1 MNDRCPDFETLSR
14 FHDGVLG
21 ELEEGELLAHVAACT
36 ACRTA
41 LDSMEAADGLLA
53 VAVAPR
59 AQARR
64 FRLLRP
70 ALLPVAAAAVIF
82 AVTLAVVL
90 RSPSGPSDTPIAVAD
105 MTPAS
110 ETLHPEPVA
119 GVYLRDR
126 FEGAELH
133 PAWKV
138 SDVSTD
144 TSRLVE
150 SDGRRAVQLLAHPGG
165 KRKWALLSTASD
177 FPLSRGVS
185 FDVDYCIPKP
195 QKGGRMQVL
204 LQTKLPKAG
213 RGALRWSRTSEEEL
227 LESQVDAKSKPV
239 VLWSAKTDVSD
250 SQWHQLK
257 LTVTAGD
264 VAVHRDGVE
273 VVRKPHGLT
282 FDRMALTLGST
293 MDKRLGKD
301 AREPFECQVGRVVVL
316 REEAR

>member
-1 MNDRCPDFETLSR
+1 MSDRCPDFETLSR

-21 ELEEGELLAHVAACT
+21 ELEEGELLAHVSACAACR
-36 ACRTA
+36 AS
-41 LDSMEAADGLLA
+41 LDSMEAADGLVTL
-53 VAVAPR
+53 AVAPR
-59 AQARR
+59 AKATK

-70 ALLPVAAAAVIF
+70 ALLPLAAAAVIF

-110 ETLHPEPVA
+110 EALPAEPVA
-119 GVYLRDR
+119 GVFLRDR

-138 SDVSTD
+138 SDVSAD
-144 TSRLVE
+144 AGRLVE

-165 KRKWALLSTASD
+165 KRKWALLSTASE
-177 FPLSRGVS
+177 FPLAHGVS
-185 FDVDYCIPKP
+185 FDVDYRIPKP

-204 LQTKLPKAG
+204 LQAKLPKAG
-213 RGALRWSRTSEEEL
+213 RGVLRWSRTSEEEL
-227 LESQVDAKSKPV
+227 LESQVDGRSKPV
-239 VLWSAKTDVSD
+239 VLWSAKADAQD
-250 SQWHQLK
+250 AQWHQLK

-264 VAVHRDGVE
+264 VAIHRDGVE

-282 FDRMALTLGST
+282 FDRVALTLGST
-293 MDKRLGKD
+293 MDRRG
-301 AREPFECQVGRVVVL
+301 AREPFECQVGRVLVL
-316 REEAR
+316 REDAR